1 MTTNSFD
8 LGKFRL
14 RLLLAFLVGITSS
27 MAAAEMST
35 LEEVIL
41 HLKEECAGY
50 IQDGIFKGED
60 VSNYSLEGDYFYVA
74 DEAVESFLISSAG
87 RVAHLFSRH
96 ETLCADSTMNEYC
109 GSSGC
114 EYSLIINDNVFTLRG
129 RFVEVVGSSVG
140 PVLLIGRA
148 GANCGPYSNAAPC
161 VQAYVWDDGNQS
173 LNTMG
178 N

>member
-8 LGKFRL
+8 LERFRL
-14 RLLLAFLVGITSS
+14 RLLLAFLAGIISS

-50 IQDGIFKGED
+50 IQDGSFKGKD
-60 VSNYSLEGDYFYVA
+60 VSNYSLDDDYFYVA
-74 DEAVESFLISSAG
+74 GGAVESFLISSAG

-114 EYSLIINDNVFTLRG
+114 EYSLIINDYVFTLRG
-129 RFVEVVGSSVG
+129 RFVEVHSSL
-140 PVLLIGRA
+140 PDLLSCIMLRNDPIWNGQRVIYLRPSVMEFWMQISIM
-148 GANCGPYSNAAPC
+148 NIP
-161 VQAYVWDDGNQS
+161 
-173 LNTMG
+173 
-178 N
+178 